1 MSENQS
7 QEKSITKYE
16 LPSIQEIYSGASE
29 VAIQQNKLNILL
41 NQPPMKEWIK
51 KHPTATKVVNGV
63 KVPIEYLPIERVEY
77 LLTRIFVQWWFRI
90 VKVQL
95 IANSIVVNGTLHY
108 QNQITGEWEKQD
120 GVGAAPI
127 QTDSGAKASDF
138 SAVKSNAVML
148 AAPAAKSYAIKD
160 AAECIGKLFGKDLNR
175 ADQICYDNLIR
186 TFSEESPLVKEVE
199 ELIGKSTLSD
209 MQKVAMNEEIK
220 RCNAETLL
228 ERKEYLLNNQI

>member
-1 MSENQS
+1 
-7 QEKSITKYE
+7 
-16 LPSIQEIYSGASE
+16 
-29 VAIQQNKLNILL
+29 
-41 NQPPMKEWIK
+41 MKEWIK